1 MAKRFSATLEYSRFC
16 SLLVATEVSLLRNA
30 PSGDERGDTAIFARW
45 LLSLLSLLFR
55 SFYLSMKLG
64 SLEFSVFPYFLAS
77 SGFELK
83 DLFPPPRPPPPPP
96 PPKSLTSKLD
106 VTVETDD
113 VICGT
118 KDVIS

>member
-1 MAKRFSATLEYSRFC
+1 MAKSFSATLEYSRFC

-30 PSGDERGDTAIFARW
+30 PSGDEKGDTATFARW

-77 SGFELK
+77 STFELK
-83 DLFPPPRPPPPPP
+83 DLFPPPPPPPPP
-96 PPKSLTSKLD
+96 PTSLASKLD